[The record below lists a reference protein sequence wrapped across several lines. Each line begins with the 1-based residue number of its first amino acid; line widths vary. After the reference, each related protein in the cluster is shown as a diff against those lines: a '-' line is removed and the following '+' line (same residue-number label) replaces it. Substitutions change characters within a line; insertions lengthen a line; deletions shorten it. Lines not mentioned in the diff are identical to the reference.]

1 MFRDSATH
9 PPIAF
14 LSLRPSLAAKEAVC
28 ASLGKN
34 HREGKAIRLP
44 SGDMAEEKVNLN
56 SLLNRAKEQE
66 KAYCWLGAAD
76 VYRGALEL
84 LPKDNSA
91 RRGQIQ
97 EERAYA
103 LFRTTM
109 QAENIEEFKERL
121 SETAAQYEE
130 AKKSY
135 SEASSHA
142 SSPRVGR
149 CDAMIAY
156 LCFWQATEVTAKK
169 KKVSEAWS
177 LAKKAMDAFG
187 QNEILELGKT
197 YNELFLSSV
206 FSLHFSDDQKVRTTI
221 LSEAIEYGEKVV
233 GLLSDT
239 ENRDVLVKALL
250 NLAGL
255 LSAETTMSVISID
268 KRAINSQKTMEHM
281 RRAMELSEETALVSD
296 AFAGLV
302 GDTLL
307 MDVEGELQVIERQ
320 LEFVRKTRDRLAI
333 GVTLGLLASCS
344 IWLAGGEED
353 PKDVNVMLDKSL
365 QYVEEARGQFGRI
378 GFVTPDHDSNI
389 WVSSP
394 SLPWYFD
401 GQARFET
408 DLRRKRELYAE
419 ALKSA
424 RLESVAAEKSG
435 YPGVVAGAHFLIGL
449 ALAGLAKTEASKEH
463 RARLLEEAIQHRIE
477 ASRLVDLLM
486 PSNTWDRAHF
496 LCLVGETELELA
508 EVTDRSETKK
518 AYLDSSISH
527 LRKGVDMF
535 EFRLTVPHIAALQ
548 DATAYSG
555 MSYHWRQYGRA
566 LRSSCELTGARET
579 MVNSAMAF
587 VRAAEIAG
595 KTGLPSRVAE
605 SLWEAAQTYDGLGE
619 HLKASEKFDEA
630 SDQYR
635 NASDKTKT
643 LGQFYKDLCLYL
655 KAWSEIEKARYHHAR
670 QEPASAKEHY
680 DRAAELHESTG
691 KWSFLS
697 SNYFAWAQIE
707 NAEDLSQRERCKESI
722 DAFREASRLFK
733 DSKSKMQAQHAKIEV
748 NDEKQMVE
756 RLIGAA
762 DQREEFCKARIIL
775 EEARLLDKEGSLS
788 GASEKYGLAAEMFAK
803 IKQELAAEQD
813 QREIELIVTLS
824 RAWRAMAKAE
834 SGSSPELYEEA
845 AHLFDDAKSLGLGD
859 KARNLAMGHSRLCM
873 ALGAGARYA
882 DNGDIALHEAAVQ
895 NLESAA
901 RYYLKADLQSAA
913 EYAKASKLLFDGY
926 VYMNKASSEENQEKR
941 TKLYSLAEKV
951 LQASSSSYEKAGQRG
966 RREQVLKLLAKVKD
980 DRELAMSL
988 AEVFLAPEVVSTTM
1002 AFSSPTPTNE
1012 SAVGLERFE
1021 HADVQAIL
1029 VVQQRDILVGE
1040 NLDYEIELVNAGR
1053 EAAQLTKL
1061 EEVIPRG
1068 FDMVSIPERYRRED
1082 GCINLKGRK
1091 LDALKTEVVKIV
1103 VKPTIK
1109 GRFTLK
1115 PRITYLDETG
1125 SYKSSEPKPVEV
1137 TVKEMGISGWL
1148 RGT

>member
-1 MFRDSATH
+1 
-9 PPIAF
+9 
-14 LSLRPSLAAKEAVC
+14 
-28 ASLGKN
+28 
-34 HREGKAIRLP
+34 
-44 SGDMAEEKVNLN
+44 MAEEKSDLE
-56 SLLNRAKEQE
+56 SFLIRAKEQE
-66 KAYCWLGAAD
+66 QAYNWLDAAAF
-76 VYRGALEL
+76 YKSALEL
-84 LPKDNSA
+84 LSEDSFLRK
-91 RRGQIQ
+91 GQMQ
-97 EERAYA
+97 EKRAYA
-103 LFRTTM
+103 LFRAAM
-109 QAENIEEFKERL
+109 QAENIEEFKESL
-121 SETAAQYEE
+121 INTETEYKK
-130 AKKSY
+130 AKRSY
-135 SEASSHA
+135 SKANPVE
-142 SSPRVGR
+142 SSPRAGR
-149 CDAMIAY
+149 CDAMMAY
-156 LCFWQATEVTAKK
+156 LGFWQTSEVAIKK
-169 KKVSEAWS
+169 KEVGESWS

-187 QNEILELGKT
+187 QNEADEVGKT
-197 YNELFLSSV
+197 YNDLFLSAV
-206 FSLHFSDDQKVRTTI
+206 FSLHFSDDQKVRTTV
-221 LSEAIEYGEKVV
+221 LSEAVEYGEKVV

-239 ENRDVLVKALL
+239 ENRDELVKALL

-255 LSAETTMSVISID
+255 FSAETTMSVVSVD
-268 KRAINSQKTMEHM
+268 KRTINSQKTREHM
-281 RRAMELSEETALVSD
+281 LRAMELSEETTLVSD
-296 AFAGLV
+296 AFVGLV
-302 GDTLL
+302 GDALL
-307 MDVEGELQVIERQ
+307 MDVEGELQVLERQ

-333 GVTLGLLASCS
+333 GVTLGGLASGN

-353 PKDVNVMLDKSL
+353 PRGVNALLDKSL

-378 GFVTPDHDSNI
+378 GFVSPDHDSNV

-394 SLPWYFD
+394 GQPWYFD
-401 GQARFET
+401 CQARYET
-408 DLRRKRELYAE
+408 DLTRKRELYAE
-419 ALKSA
+419 ALESA
-424 RLESVAAEKSG
+424 RCESVAAEKSG

-477 ASRLVDLLM
+477 ASRLIDLLI
-486 PSNTWDRAHF
+486 PSNTWSRAHF

-527 LRKGVDMF
+527 MRKGLDMF

-555 MSYHWRQYGRA
+555 MSYEWRQYGRA
-566 LRSSCELTGARET
+566 LRSSYELTGAREA
-579 MVNSAMAF
+579 MVDSAMAF

-595 KTGLPSRVAE
+595 KTGLPSRIAE
-605 SLWEAAQTYDGLGE
+605 SLWEAAQAYDALGD

-680 DRAAELHESTG
+680 DKAAELHESTR

-707 NAEDLSQRERCKESI
+707 NAEDLSQRERSKESI
-722 DAFREASRLFK
+722 DAFRQASRLFK
-733 DSKSKMQAQHAKIEV
+733 DSKSKMQVQHAKMEV

-788 GASEKYGLAAEMFAK
+788 SASEKYGLAAEMFAK
-803 IKQELAAEQD
+803 IEQGLAAEQD

-834 SGSSPELYEEA
+834 SGSSPEFYEEA

-859 KARNLAMGHSRLCM
+859 KARNLAIGHSRLCM

-882 DNGDIALHEAAVQ
+882 DNGDIALHKAAVQ

-901 RYYLKADLQSAA
+901 RYYLKANLQSAA

-941 TKLYSLAEKV
+941 TRLYSLAEKV
-951 LQASSSSYEKAGQRG
+951 LQASSSSYEKAGQPG
-966 RREQVLKLLAKVKD
+966 RREQVLKLLGKVKD
-980 DRELAMSL
+980 DRELAISL
-988 AEVFLAPEVVSTTM
+988 AEVFLAPGIVSTTM
-1002 AFSSPTPTNE
+1002 AFSSPTPTQE
-1012 SAVGLERFE
+1012 TAVGLDRFE
-1021 HADVQAIL
+1021 HADVQATLIANPKEL
-1029 VVQQRDILVGE
+1029 HVGQE
-1040 NLDYEIELVNAGR
+1040 LSLEIELVNAGR
-1053 EAAQLTKL
+1053 GAAQLTRVD
-1061 EEVIPRG
+1061 EAVPQGFEVVTAPEKCRIEDSCLNMRG
-1068 FDMVSIPERYRRED
+1068 RW
-1082 GCINLKGRK
+1082 
-1091 LDALKTEVVKIV
+1091 LDALKTEDVKIV
-1103 VKPTIK
+1103 LKPTAK
-1109 GRFTLK
+1109 GRFVLK
-1115 PRITYLDETG
+1115 PRVMYLDESGT
-1125 SYKSSEPKPVEV
+1125 YKSSEPPPV
-1137 TVKEMGISGWL
+1137 TVNVKELGISGWI